1 MSLCFLLDSNV
12 IDLSEKRPACIAQA
26 GPELWSR
33 EEIPAMK
40 TSQILEFPVSP
51 VGQRVEDLVGFI
63 VADDSLFLGIPF
75 NSASDLM

>member
-1 MSLCFLLDSNV
+1 MSQVEFGCDRARAK
-12 IDLSEKRPACIAQA
+12 IRPACIAQA

>member
-1 MSLCFLLDSNV
+1 MSLCFPLDSNV

-33 EEIPAMK
+33 EEIPAVK

-51 VGQRVEDLVGFI
+51 VGQRVEDLVGFF